1 VSYSIDPRE
10 DHPDRLVL
18 RESPR
23 SRRALAWIL
32 IAIGLAGC
40 AAGVMGVG
48 APGAGLFAGA
58 GLAFLCAG
66 LLVLTQFKNPP
77 TLTFDNRTGELL
89 VAPAAGGTGAWSATL
104 PYARIQGFEVHRK
117 TVVTSGRSRST
128 EYTCSMVRE
137 DGARWALA
145 TTHQQAEAESLCAAL
160 KARVKLE
167 AGRAAGES
175 PPEPPAFV
183 EVLETDDVTVLR
195 WKKRVSIGSSLLIA
209 GVVAGFGVI
218 GWGLRPFLCPAVS
231 WLILS
236 GVGLL
241 GLLVVGT
248 TLASLRAHQRVEIGQ
263 GRLRNREEGSLLPW
277 GAFDKPLAE
286 IATVLFQFSPNEQA
300 PMLLVVDR
308 AEQEALRSLGTESEP
323 DPLQMASL
331 IFSLRRIA
339 LGEMGLD
346 DLLRLERF
354 LEAEIEKR
362 R

>member
-1 VSYSIDPRE
+1 
-10 DHPDRLVL
+10 
-18 RESPR
+18 
-23 SRRALAWIL
+23 
-32 IAIGLAGC
+32 
-40 AAGVMGVG
+40 
-48 APGAGLFAGA
+48 
-58 GLAFLCAG
+58 
-66 LLVLTQFKNPP
+66 
-77 TLTFDNRTGELL
+77 
-89 VAPAAGGTGAWSATL
+89 
-104 PYARIQGFEVHRK
+104 
-117 TVVTSGRSRST
+117 
-128 EYTCSMVRE
+128 
-137 DGARWALA
+137 
-145 TTHQQAEAESLCAAL
+145 
-160 KARVKLE
+160 
-167 AGRAAGES
+167 
-175 PPEPPAFV
+175 
-183 EVLETDDVTVLR
+183 VLETDDVTVLR